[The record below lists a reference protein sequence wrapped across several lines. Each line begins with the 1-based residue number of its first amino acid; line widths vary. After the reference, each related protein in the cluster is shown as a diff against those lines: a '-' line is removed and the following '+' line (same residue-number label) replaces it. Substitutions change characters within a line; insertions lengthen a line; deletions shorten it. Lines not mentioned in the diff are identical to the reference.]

1 MEQYEQQPLPWERL
15 SFIASGSYGRY
26 GRKSR
31 EVLTPYTRRLLLRI
45 VALGVLCV
53 HSPVLAQKVAIITTD
68 TLTSTQRSV
77 TGAKSVIKSALPQ
90 VAFSEQLISYPNG
103 KGSITADSIRAL
115 KPSLILTVGTAATEF
130 AQNNFKDITIV
141 FSSVMYPIVSGFV
154 ESYNKPGG
162 NITGASLSIPSK
174 TQFDYFK
181 MIVPKLKAIGVLYT
195 SNTEA
200 LIPQAKQ
207 TAKGLG
213 LELVSIKVTCERE
226 LPAAFDSLTRSVQGI
241 WSLADPN
248 LFSPQ
253 STKFILINALRRGI
267 PLMGFSRN
275 VVESGALFALDFD
288 YKAVGR
294 QAGEIA
300 SQILRGARTENL
312 SVTTPDIIWFH
323 YNEKTAKHINITI
336 PDELIAVAK
345 EVYR

>member
-1 MEQYEQQPLPWERL
+1 M
-15 SFIASGSYGRY
+15 
-26 GRKSR
+26 
-31 EVLTPYTRRLLLRI
+31 RRLLFGAI
-45 VALGVLCV
+45 ILGSVCL
-53 HSPVLAQKVAIITTD
+53 HLPVFAQKVAIITTD

-77 TGAKSVIKSALPQ
+77 SGAKSVIKGACAQ
-90 VAFSEQLISYPNG
+90 ATFSEFLVSFPSAKEPG
-103 KGSITADSIRAL
+103 ATDSIRAL
-115 KPSLILTVGTAATEF
+115 KPDLILTTGTSATEF
-130 AQNNFKDITIV
+130 AKKNFKDIPIV

-154 ESYNKPGG
+154 ESFNRPGG
-162 NITGASLSIPSK
+162 NITGASLSIPPK
-174 TQFDYFK
+174 TQFEYFK
-181 MIVPKLKAIGVLYT
+181 MIVPNLKAIGVLYT
-195 SNTEA
+195 DNTES

-207 TAKGLG
+207 VAKNLN
-213 LELVSIKVTCERE
+213 LELIAIRVSNEKE
-226 LPAAFDSLTRSVQGI
+226 LPAAFDSLARTVQGI
-241 WSLADPN
+241 WSLADAN

-300 SQILRGARTENL
+300 SQILRGAHADNI

-323 YNEKTAKHINITI
+323 YNEKTAQHINVVI
-336 PDELIAVAK
+336 PNDLVSVAK

>member
-1 MEQYEQQPLPWERL
+1 M
-15 SFIASGSYGRY
+15 
-26 GRKSR
+26 
-31 EVLTPYTRRLLLRI
+31 RRLLYC
-45 VALGVLCV
+45 VFATGVLCL
-53 HSPVLAQKVAIITTD
+53 HSPVFAQKIAILTTD

-77 TGAKSVIKSALPQ
+77 SGAKSVIKGAFPQ
-90 VAFSEQLISYPNG
+90 VTFSEYLVPYPAP
-103 KGSITADSIRAL
+103 KETWAIDSVRAV
-115 KPSLILTVGTAATEF
+115 KPDLILTAGTSATEF
-130 AQNNFKDITIV
+130 AQKNFKDIPIV

-154 ESYNKPGG
+154 ESFNRPGG
-162 NITGASLSIPSK
+162 NITGASLSIPPK

-195 SNTEA
+195 SNTES

-207 TAKGLG
+207 VAKSLN
-213 LELVSIKVTCERE
+213 LELVAIRVSNDKE
-226 LPAAFDSLTRSVQGI
+226 LPAAFDSLARTVQGI
-241 WSLADPN
+241 WSVADPN

-300 SQILRGARTENL
+300 SQILRGAHADNM

-323 YNEKTAKHINITI
+323 YNEKTAQHINVVI
-336 PDELIAVAK
+336 PNDLVSVAK

>member
-1 MEQYEQQPLPWERL
+1 M
-15 SFIASGSYGRY
+15 AS
-26 GRKSR
+26 
-31 EVLTPYTRRLLLRI
+31 LMRRLLLC
-45 VALGVLCV
+45 VFATGVLCL
-53 HSPVLAQKVAIITTD
+53 HSPVLAQKIAILTTD

-77 TGAKSVIKSALPQ
+77 SGAKSVIKGAFPQ
-90 VAFSEQLISYPNG
+90 VTFSEYLVPYPAP
-103 KGSITADSIRAL
+103 KETWAIDSVRAA
-115 KPSLILTVGTAATEF
+115 KPDLILTAGTSATEF
-130 AQNNFKDITIV
+130 AQKNFKDIPIV

-154 ESYNKPGG
+154 ESFNRPGG
-162 NITGASLSIPSK
+162 NISGASLSIPPK
-174 TQFDYFK
+174 TQFEYFK
-181 MIVPKLKAIGVLYT
+181 MIVPKLKAVGVLYT
-195 SNTEA
+195 SNTES

-207 TAKGLG
+207 VAKSLN
-213 LELVSIKVTCERE
+213 LELVAIRVSNDKE
-226 LPAAFDSLTRSVQGI
+226 LPAAFDSLARTVQGI
-241 WSLADPN
+241 WSVADPN

-300 SQILRGARTENL
+300 SQILRGARADNL

-323 YNEKTAKHINITI
+323 YNEKTAQHINVII
-336 PDELIAVAK
+336 PNDLVSVAK

>member
-1 MEQYEQQPLPWERL
+1 MLT
-15 SFIASGSYGRY
+15 SF
-26 GRKSR
+26 
-31 EVLTPYTRRLLLRI
+31 TRRWLCGMI
-45 VALGVLCV
+45 VLGALCV
-53 HSPVLAQKVAIITTD
+53 SSTTFAQKVAIITTD

-77 TGAKSVIKSALPQ
+77 SGAKSIIKNAFPQ
-90 VAFSEQLISYPNG
+90 VVFSEHLISLANG
-103 KGSITADSIRAL
+103 SPTTDLDSLRAL
-115 KPSLILTVGTAATEF
+115 KPSLILATGTAATEF
-130 AQNNFKDITIV
+130 ARKNFRDVPIV

-154 ESYNKPGG
+154 ESFNRPGG
-162 NITGASLSIPSK
+162 NITGASLSIPPK

-181 MIVPKLKAIGVLYT
+181 MIVPKLRTIGVLYT

-207 TAKGLG
+207 VAKGLG
-213 LELVSIKVTCERE
+213 LDLVSIKVSGEKE
-226 LPAAFDSLTRSVQGI
+226 LPAAFDSLSRVVQGI

-253 STKFILINALRRGI
+253 ATKFILLNALRRGI

-300 SQILRGARTENL
+300 SQILKGAEPGNV

-323 YNEKTAKHINITI
+323 YNEKTAQHINIAM
-336 PDELIAVAK
+336 PSDLVAVAK